1 MTLYWK
7 WPQYFRNYIYTDRST
22 QGDLF
27 TNVVEQSEY
36 SNLNDFINKQ
46 KNVNSSKLFYDVAA
60 TDDTQIT
67 ADINNQMNDDTLNT
81 CSNYYNQA
89 DEYIGKNARY
99 VYVQIQVD
107 PAD

>member
-1 MTLYWK
+1 
-7 WPQYFRNYIYTDRST
+7 
-22 QGDLF
+22 
-27 TNVVEQSEY
+27 
-36 SNLNDFINKQ
+36 
-46 KNVNSSKLFYDVAA
+46 
-60 TDDTQIT
+60 
-67 ADINNQMNDDTLNT
+67 MNDDTLNT

>member
-1 MTLYWK
+1 MIHEL
-7 WPQYFRNYIYTDRST
+7 P
-22 QGDLF
+22 
-27 TNVVEQSEY
+27 
-36 SNLNDFINKQ
+36 
-46 KNVNSSKLFYDVAA
+46 
-60 TDDTQIT
+60 